1 MYCLD
6 YALALLAHSQLC
18 RLWPAPRAEER
29 GRSAAAAFQFAAG
42 GAAGLLAAA
51 VLAPF
56 DVLRQQTVPR
66 GASAVAWSTVPYMSV
81 YLGAFH
87 ALRPASAAPG
97 HTSEKPASTSLAST
111 VLAATAASALAS
123 AAEL

>member
-1 MYCLD
+1 MFCLD
-6 YALALLAHSQLC
+6 YALALSAHAQLC
-18 RLWPAPRAEER
+18 RLWAAPSAEER
-29 GRSAAAAFQFAAG
+29 GRSAAFHFAAG
-42 GAAGLLAAA
+42 GAAGLVAAA

-87 ALRPASAAPG
+87 ALRPASALSAQG
-97 HTSEKPASTSLAST
+97 SERPASSALAST
-111 VLAATAASALAS
+111 VLAATAASVLAS